1 MAKVCSPAHSSTQ
14 PVSVC
19 LCVRL
24 PPLCLCL
31 CLSPPLSPP
40 FSLFIVLHAA
50 SFNSFLC
57 GIGPL
62 HRGSQPIVCSCA
74 RVRVGTMQVGT
85 KTWLR
90 CLSAIS
96 STRTPTSDGE
106 SAPRAPATRNGDA
119 RPRGRGGG
127 GEGWVK
133 RRCTIQPRHTHTH
146 MHVRATRTDIAGHG
160 EAKSLL
166 EEAVVLPMLRP
177 DFFTGIR
184 RPWKV
189 CWPRSHRSCCV
200 CVCVRVCVRVCVPVL
215 LFLRLLSV
223 LPCCPRV

>member
-1 MAKVCSPAHSSTQ
+1 MTRRRRRRTTRASRDLMAKVCSPAHSSTQ

-127 GEGWVK
+127 VRGMGKEALHN
-133 RRCTIQPRHTHTH
+133 TTQTHTHTH
-146 MHVRATRTDIAGHG
+146 ARARHQD
-160 EAKSLL
+160 
-166 EEAVVLPMLRP
+166 
-177 DFFTGIR
+177 
-184 RPWKV
+184 
-189 CWPRSHRSCCV
+189 
-200 CVCVRVCVRVCVPVL
+200 
-215 LFLRLLSV
+215 
-223 LPCCPRV
+223 